1 MRLRA
6 GFDAAAE
13 LEARVNDALAA
24 PRGIAATVI
33 PEAEYQARP
42 DLIRTLNVRPPIVNG
57 QVRVVTIDG
66 FDAQACGGTH
76 PHDTAEIGRAH
87 IVKRENKGRDN
98 KRFYWTLAP

>member
-1 MRLRA
+1 MGENEFSQREDFLRTL
-6 GFDAAAE
+6 DAA
-13 LEARVNDALAA
+13 
-24 PRGIAATVI
+24 PPVI
-33 PEAEYQARP
+33 
-42 DLIRTLNVRPPIVNG
+42 DG
-57 QVRVVTIDG
+57 QVRIVEIEG